1 MQITNRIIA
10 TILVCAFLLSAG
22 IFVSYHAFAT
32 PETPGAFVVGA
43 SMKESVRIEAEADL
57 HIILTS
63 DVDVNAVNL
72 LKYKE
77 GVKDF
82 GKPGFVRVTGASLE
96 VVIDIEKSFLESEVA
111 SGLIKIYDF
120 DLNKDGAGNIVNVLP
135 NSRENSFLVLI
146 GAKVDAP
153 QGVQEEYFGSNVL
166 SVNYL

>member
-1 MQITNRIIA
+1 MRFTNRIIT
-10 TILVCAFLLSAG
+10 TILVFAFLLSAG
-22 IFVSYHAFAT
+22 IFISYHAFAN
-32 PETPGAFVVGA
+32 PDTPGAFVVGA

-63 DVDVNAVNL
+63 DTSVNGVNI

-77 GVKDF
+77 GVQDF

-135 NSRENSFLVLI
+135 DSSKNSFLVLV

-153 QGVQEEYFGSNVL
+153 KGVQEKYFGSNVL